1 MFQESP
7 ELGQFLL
14 ALVHLFAKDAE
25 LRFQVRPAGVV
36 QLAFVDCH
44 LPRLGHEFGR
54 EFERT
59 AFGLGGKAG
68 DLAHQAVVR
77 RLLFAEA
84 GGEAGVVDA
93 KEDLAGL
100 DHLPFPDQDLF
111 QDSAFQVLDH
121 LHLR

>member
-1 MFQESP
+1 MFQLPP
-7 ELGQFLL
+7 ELGQFLP
-14 ALVHLFAKDAE
+14 ALVHLLAKDAE
-25 LRFQVRPAGVV
+25 LRFQVRPAGVE
-36 QLAFVDCH
+36 QLALVDCQ

-59 AFGLGGKAG
+59 AFGLGGEAG
-68 DLAHQAVVR
+68 HLAHQAVIR
-77 RLLFAEA
+77 RLLFAQA

-93 KEDLAGL
+93 KEDLARL